1 MLGSVDRW
9 ATFDCYGTLVDWHAG
24 ISGAVESVAPGRGA
38 EVLAAYHRLEPV
50 VEAEQPFRRYRGV
63 LRETLSRAAAE
74 AGITLPAGTEDV
86 LGATLPDWPVYGD
99 VGEGLAPLRAAGW
112 KLAILSNVDRDLI
125 AGTAARLPVPF
136 DLMVTAEEVRSYK
149 PAPGHLRR
157 FQEVTGAAP
166 ERWVHVAGSVFH
178 DIAPARAYGVRGVYI
193 ARVPEKEDARA
204 AEAMLPGLRAL
215 PAVLDA
221 LVS

>member
-1 MLGSVDRW
+1 MERW

-24 ISGAVESVAPGRGA
+24 ISTAVESVAAGRGA
-38 EVLAAYHRLEPV
+38 EVLAVYHRLEPV
-50 VEAEQPFRRYRGV
+50 VEAEPPFRRYRDV

-74 AGITLPAGTEDV
+74 AGVALPAGGEDV
-86 LGATLPDWPVYGD
+86 LGATLPDWPVYPD
-99 VGEGLAPLRAAGW
+99 VGDALGALRASGW

-125 AGTAARLPVPF
+125 AGTARRLPVSL
-136 DLMVTAEEVRSYK
+136 DLVVTAEEVRSYK

-157 FQEVTGAAP
+157 FQELTAATP

-178 DIAPARAYGVRGVYI
+178 DIAPARAFGVRGVYI
-193 ARVPEKEDARA
+193 TRVPEKEDARA
-204 AEAMLPGLRAL
+204 AEAMLPDLRAL